1 MATFE
6 QSEHRELEDEP
17 VRDVRCSVSAEQ
29 ITQAVYRCRH
39 GMRSLLLP
47 EQQQAELSLANSLEQ
62 RLLGSKEGS
71 LFCDSDER
79 GFVELWNAS
88 PNERLNGTQR
98 LALTFYRDG
107 RYESAQLASEVVGAD
122 NGMAWALIRHLQ
134 PTGDPDRAHHQ
145 LERTFARL
153 CSLGESMRGALN
165 RSIDH
170 APMAPDDSPLPPR
183 EAYEAPQSDLG

>member
-6 QSEHRELEDEP
+6 QSEHRELEDES
-17 VRDVRCSVSAEQ
+17 VRDVRCSVSVEQ
-29 ITQAVYRCRH
+29 ITQAIYRCRH

-47 EQQQAELSLANSLEQ
+47 EQQQSELSLANRLEQ
-62 RLLGSKEGS
+62 RLHGSSDKS
-71 LFCDSDER
+71 LFCDSEER
-79 GFVELWNAS
+79 GFIELWNAS

-107 RYESAQLASEVVGAD
+107 RYESAQLASEVIGAD

-134 PTGDPDRAHHQ
+134 PSGDPDRAYYQ

-165 RSIDH
+165 RSIERSAMTPED
-170 APMAPDDSPLPPR
+170 APSPPR
-183 EAYEAPQSDLG
+183 EAYDAPQSDLG